1 MINIEKMTKK
11 FSSNIVFDSFDMK
24 IDDGEFVIL
33 SGDSGC
39 GKTTLINII
48 GGIEPIDSGKIS
60 VNNYELSGKYDRTDF
75 FRNCIGFLF
84 QNYGLVDNKTV
95 KQNIEIVKK
104 SSRSGLFL
112 EEVLKKVGMEN
123 TEDRIVHSLSGG
135 EQQRIAIA
143 RLLYK
148 KCSIILADEPTG
160 SLDKKNTQIVME
172 LLKDLNKNQKKTI
185 VMVTHDETLLNEA
198 DRVIKIKSAAQ
209 SKEE

>member
-11 FSSNIVFDSFDMK
+11 FSSNIVFDSFDLK

-60 VNNYELSGKYDRTDF
+60 VNNYELSGKYDKTDF

-104 SSRSGLFL
+104 SSRSSLSL